1 MVRKQRLIKLI
12 RELISIDSQNPP
24 GNEAKIGSFVQ
35 KILLGLGLK
44 SRIYEFRPGRSN
56 VVAVLKGKSSKHKL
70 LLTPHLDTVPAGTSW
85 KMPVFDGLIRKDKIY
100 GLGATD
106 CKGNLAAMLEALNS
120 ITEDGLVFDYDIV
133 IAATADEE
141 SGSDLGLIPLI
152 ERKIL
157 KVHAA
162 LVLDADDFEI
172 VVTQKGLLH
181 LKVRI
186 RGKKAHGAYP
196 WLGNNAIDMAVRV
209 LADLK
214 TQKKKFAPDRYLHG
228 PTVNI
233 GTICGGD
240 KVNVV
245 ADWCEFELDF
255 RFLPG
260 TNEKALLKNLKN
272 TLAKYSKKFSI
283 EVQGIQAPYQID
295 TKHPLVSSLERAMKN
310 LKIKPRISGSEGATV
325 ITIFQDQNIPAI
337 ATGFGKEGCA
347 HIADEYASLSSLAKG
362 AEVLVEFL
370 RNYKVH

>member
-1 MVRKQRLIKLI
+1 MIRKQRLIRII

-24 GNEAKIGSFVQ
+24 GNEAQIGSYVQ
-35 KILLGLGLK
+35 KFLLGLGLK
-44 SRIYEFRPGRSN
+44 SRIYEFRADRPN
-56 VVAVLKGKSSKHKL
+56 VVAVLKGKNSKHKL
-70 LLTPHLDTVPAGTSW
+70 LLTPHLDTVPAGKNW
-85 KMPVFDGLIRKDKIY
+85 KVPVFEGLIRGDKIY

-106 CKGNLAAMLEALNS
+106 CKGNLAAMLEALSS
-120 ITEDGLVFDYDIV
+120 IIEEGLVFDYDIV
-133 IAATADEE
+133 IAATSDEE

-157 KVHAA
+157 KVNAA

-172 VVTQKGLLH
+172 VISQKGLMH

-186 RGKKAHGAYP
+186 QGKKAHGAYP
-196 WLGNNAIDMAVRV
+196 WLGNNAIDMAVSV

-214 TQKKKFAPDRYLHG
+214 SQKNSFAPDRYLHG

-233 GTICGGD
+233 GTIQGGD

-260 TNEKALLKNLKN
+260 TTEKPLLKNLKN
-272 TLAKYSKKFSI
+272 TLAKYSKNFSI
-283 EVQGIQAPYQID
+283 EVQGIQAPYRID
-295 TKHPLVSSLERAMKN
+295 KKHPLVSSLVRAMKN
-310 LKIKPRISGSEGATV
+310 VKIPPRVSGSEGATV
-325 ITIFQDQNIPAI
+325 ITFFDNENIPAV

-347 HIADEYASLSSLAKG
+347 HIADEYALLSSLAKG

-370 RNYKVH
+370 RNYNF